1 MTQQIDTQVF
11 AYARQFADNAFKAQ
25 ALMLKGLEQAAGLQ
39 LGALEQQ
46 TRSTAE
52 FLLAAGELRDAD
64 GLRGLWDKGVALG
77 RAQAEQAVVLTQN
90 LVTVGRQTAESLGAL
105 AQPLQQAAND
115 AVAATAASSRK
126 TAAK

>member
-1 MTQQIDTQVF
+1 MTQPFDFQAF

-25 ALMLKGLEQAAGLQ
+25 ALMLKTLEQATSLQ

-46 TRSTAE
+46 SRSATD

-77 RAQAEQAVVLTQN
+77 RAQAEQTVVLSQG
-90 LVTVGRQTAESLGAL
+90 LAAVGRQTAESIGAL
-105 AQPLQQAAND
+105 AQPMQAAND
-115 AVAATAASSRK
+115 AVASGRK
-126 TAAK
+126 AAAK

>member
-25 ALMLKGLEQAAGLQ
+25 ALVLKGLEQAAGLQ

-46 TRSTAE
+46 SRSAAE

-64 GLRGLWDKGVALG
+64 GLRGLWDKSVALG
-77 RAQAEQAVVLTQN
+77 RAQTEQAVVLTQG
-90 LVTVGRQTAESLGAL
+90 LVAVGRRTAESLGEL
-105 AQPLQQAAND
+105 VQPLQAAAND
-115 AVAATAASSRK
+115 PVATAGTRK
-126 TAAK
+126 AAVK

>member
-105 AQPLQQAAND
+105 AQPLQAAND

-126 TAAK
+126 TTAK

>member
-39 LGALEQQ
+39 LGTLEQQ
-46 TRSTAE
+46 SRSAAE

-64 GLRGLWDKGVALG
+64 SLRGLWDKGVALS
-77 RAQAEQAVVLTQN
+77 RAQTEQAVALTQG
-90 LVTVGRQTAESLGAL
+90 LVAVGRQTAESLGAL
-105 AQPLQQAAND
+105 VQPLQAAND
-115 AVAATAASSRK
+115 AVAATAAATRQA
-126 TAAK
+126 AAK